1 MGLSLTFNGGYA
13 KSYGREHAPG
23 IGFEA

>member
-1 MGLSLTFNGGYA
+1 MGLSSTFNGGYA